1 MNKKVFISFVTGLY
15 RAVKLGACIFFL
27 FFCREI
33 CERSVKACTARSN
46 YCRTCILGCSQ
57 LLQGRKS
64 LGENTNVEFVIQF
77 LFVFTGV
84 RGQCHIGV
92 YKITSQRVVPE
103 VVVAETAVGD
113 VIRFQRHRFC
123 IFASRGLGDL
133 NGAVRGPLS
142 VRCGQEVQTR
152 PGQCRTFNLQFACS
166 VYLSMHPCTFV
177 WNKLCYE
184 GCACIFI
191 PES

>member
-15 RAVKLGACIFFL
+15 RAVKLGACIFF

-77 LFVFTGV
+77 LFAFTGV
-84 RGQCHIGV
+84 RGLVPHRGLQN
-92 YKITSQRVVPE
+92 YFPTSCSRSGRRRNR
-103 VVVAETAVGD
+103 AVGD

-177 WNKLCYE
+177 WNKLC
-184 GCACIFI
+184 
-191 PES
+191 